1 MQPWKHSTKHLSDL
15 LLFKHLLQ
23 EPQPT
28 IRGKGTDFIL
38 YGTALYGELQQK
50 KRYEI
55 GHSRRALLQETE
67 IACKW
72 SNVCLCMYELETIS
86 STYK

>member
-15 LLFKHLLQ
+15 LPFKHLLQ
-23 EPQPT
+23 ESQPT

-50 KRYEI
+50 ICEI
-55 GHSRRALLQETE
+55 GHGRRALLQETE
-67 IACKW
+67 IAYKW
-72 SNVCLCMYELETIS
+72 NNVCLCMYELEIIS
-86 STYK
+86 SAYK

>member
-50 KRYEI
+50 KKDMKLDTVEEHCCR
-55 GHSRRALLQETE
+55 
-67 IACKW
+67 KP
-72 SNVCLCMYELETIS
+72 
-86 STYK
+86 K